1 MCLTSWLCSMR
12 KRPSMPRK
20 VSRAGAWVV
29 GFTLTALA
37 LNGCAS
43 IGVKPWE
50 RDLMAQK
57 AMAVDS
63 HPLQSAGADLRAEVA
78 GAISQQATEQRLSR
92 VGGGRCG
99 PSAKHAGQCG

>member
-63 HPLQSAGADLRAEVA
+63 HPLQSAMDEHIYFSKEASSGGRGFA
-78 GAISQQATEQRLSR
+78 
-92 VGGGRCG
+92 GGGCG
-99 PSAKHAGQCG
+99 CN